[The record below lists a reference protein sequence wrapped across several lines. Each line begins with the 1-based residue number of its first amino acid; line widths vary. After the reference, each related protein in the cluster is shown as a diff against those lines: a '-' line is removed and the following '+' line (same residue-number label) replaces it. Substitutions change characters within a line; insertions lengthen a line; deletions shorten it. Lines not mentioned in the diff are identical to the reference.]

1 VNPELPLGVARILA
15 GLLILGGALWL
26 GGFVA
31 IVIFSRSTKKALTTP
46 QRVAVFRELGRR
58 YVIVASV
65 AFALVVIPGGVLLA
79 SRPADG
85 YTLAVLII
93 ALLLVVVTVV
103 GIRQARRMTRM
114 RRAAIAEPDAA
125 DAAALQRGTR
135 VASVLRASIGVCSL
149 ALFVLGVAMV

>member
-1 VNPELPLGVARILA
+1 VNLELPLGVARVLA

>member
-1 VNPELPLGVARILA
+1 VNPEIPLGVARVLA

>member
-1 VNPELPLGVARILA
+1 VNLELPLGVARILA

>member
-1 VNPELPLGVARILA
+1 VNLELPLDVARILA

>member
-1 VNPELPLGVARILA
+1 MNLELPLGVARVLA
-15 GLLILGGALWL
+15 GLLILGGAVWL

-58 YVIVASV
+58 YVIVAGA

-85 YTLAVLII
+85 YTLAVLLVTL
-93 ALLLVVVTVV
+93 ALIVVTAV
-103 GIRQARRMTRM
+103 GVRQARRMTRM
-114 RRAAIAEPDAA
+114 RKAAIAELGAA
-125 DAAALQRGTR
+125 DPAALQRGTR
-135 VASVLRASIGVCSL
+135 MASALRASIGVCSF
-149 ALFVLGVAMV
+149 AVFVLAVAMI

>member
-1 VNPELPLGVARILA
+1 VNLELPLGVARILA

-79 SRPADG
+79 FRPADG

-93 ALLLVVVTVV
+93 ALLLVIVTVV

>member
-1 VNPELPLGVARILA
+1 
-15 GLLILGGALWL
+15 
-26 GGFVA
+26 
-31 IVIFSRSTKKALTTP
+31 
-46 QRVAVFRELGRR
+46 
-58 YVIVASV
+58 VASV

-79 SRPADG
+79 FRPADG

>member
-1 VNPELPLGVARILA
+1 VNLELPLGVARVLA

-58 YVIVASV
+58 YLIVASV
-65 AFALVVIPGGVLLA
+65 AFALVVIPGGVLLV

-85 YTLAVLII
+85 YTLAVLLI

-114 RRAAIAEPDAA
+114 RRAAIAEPNAA
-125 DAAALQRGTR
+125 DSAALQRGTR
-135 VASVLRASIGVCSL
+135 VASALRASIGACSF
-149 ALFVLGVAMV
+149 ALFVLAVAMV

>member
-1 VNPELPLGVARILA
+1 VNLELPLGVARILA

-79 SRPADG
+79 FRPADG

-135 VASVLRASIGVCSL
+135 VASALRASIGACSF
-149 ALFVLGVAMV
+149 ALFVLAVAMV

>member
-1 VNPELPLGVARILA
+1 VNLELPLGVARVLA

-79 SRPADG
+79 FRPADG

>member
-1 VNPELPLGVARILA
+1 VNLELPLGVARVLA
-15 GLLILGGALWL
+15 GLLILGGAVWL

-58 YVIVASV
+58 YVIVAGV

-93 ALLLVVVTVV
+93 ALVLVVVTAV
-103 GIRQARRMTRM
+103 GVRQARRMTRM

-125 DAAALQRGTR
+125 DPSALQRGTR
-135 VASVLRASIGVCSL
+135 VAYALRASIGVCSF
-149 ALFVLGVAMV
+149 AVFVLAVAMV

>member
-1 VNPELPLGVARILA
+1 VNPELPLGVARVLA

>member
-1 VNPELPLGVARILA
+1 VNLELPLGVARILA

-125 DAAALQRGTR
+125 DAAGLQRGTR

>member
-1 VNPELPLGVARILA
+1 VNPEIPLGVARILA

-114 RRAAIAEPDAA
+114 RRAAIVEPDAA

>member
-1 VNPELPLGVARILA
+1 VNSEIPLGVARILA

>member
-1 VNPELPLGVARILA
+1 VNLELPLGVARILA

-79 SRPADG
+79 FRPADG

>member
-1 VNPELPLGVARILA
+1 MARLLA

-85 YTLAVLII
+85 YTFAVLII

-125 DAAALQRGTR
+125 DAAGLQRGTR

-149 ALFVLGVAMV
+149 ALFVLGVGMV

>member
-1 VNPELPLGVARILA
+1 VNPELPLGVARVLA

-125 DAAALQRGTR
+125 DAAGLQRGTR

>member
-1 VNPELPLGVARILA
+1 VNPELPLGVARVLA

-79 SRPADG
+79 FRPADG

>member
-1 VNPELPLGVARILA
+1 VNLELPLGVARILA

-79 SRPADG
+79 SRRADG

-103 GIRQARRMTRM
+103 GIRQARRMTRL

>member
-1 VNPELPLGVARILA
+1 VNLELPLGVARVLA
-15 GLLILGGALWL
+15 GLLILGGALRL

-58 YVIVASV
+58 YLIVASV

-93 ALLLVVVTVV
+93 ALLLVVVTAV
-103 GIRQARRMTRM
+103 GIRQARHMTRM
-114 RRAAIAEPDAA
+114 RRAAIAKPDAT

-149 ALFVLGVAMV
+149 ALFVLGVAMM

>member
-1 VNPELPLGVARILA
+1 VNLELPLGVARILA

-135 VASVLRASIGVCSL
+135 VASALRASIGACSF
-149 ALFVLGVAMV
+149 ALFVLAVAMV